1 MKKNKSAILREC
13 LAIYLVLSYFSIF
26 NGSLF
31 AEERDI
37 LIKQNISDIGQK
49 ETIIKVK
56 IEDNKNLKNGIKLLN
71 GHKYEQSVPYFEKY
85 LLSNTNL
92 FEQLLGLNAISFG
105 GLSLQLG
112 EGIKYFKNQIEK
124 NSKDS
129 RYFYYLGIFKII
141 SLALDGEGS
150 SYLEKS
156 IETQHDVAKIHYMLG
171 LAYLFEGKVI
181 LYEKE
186 CGVLKEKKDRILA
199 NRLENVLNDSSM
211 LKAYLRDLK
220 KQKSQNTK

>member
-1 MKKNKSAILREC
+1 
-13 LAIYLVLSYFSIF
+13 
-26 NGSLF
+26 LF
-31 AEERDI
+31 AKDRDI
-37 LIKQNISDIGQK
+37 LSNQDISDADQKGTILKAKIGDD
-49 ETIIKVK
+49 E
-56 IEDNKNLKNGIKLLN
+56 NLKNGIKLLN
-71 GHKYEQSVPYFEKY
+71 EHKYEQSASYFEKY

-124 NSKDS
+124 NSKDN

-150 SYLEKS
+150 SYLEKT
-156 IETQHDVAKIHYMLG
+156 IETQHDVAKVHYMLG
-171 LAYLFEGKVI
+171 LAYLFEGKEI

-186 CGVLKEKKDRILA
+186 CRVLEEKRDRGLA
-199 NRLENVLNDSSM
+199 NKLENVLNDSSL

-220 KQKSQNTK
+220 KQKTQN